1 MISFIGYV
9 LIALGIGHTATGIIL
24 FRPALVALFRDGFVN
39 AVLPH
44 LDRRIAFW
52 FLMFGVM
59 FFFLGQ
65 VTLYAAATGD
75 TYLLKLVGWYA
86 LGIGAVGATAM
97 PKSPFWIALIVSL
110 ILLWSG
116 YAA

>member
-9 LIALGIGHTATGIIL
+9 LLAIGIGHTVTGIIIV
-24 FRPALVALFRDGFVN
+24 RPALGSLFRDGFAN

-44 LDRRIAFW
+44 PDRRVAFW
-52 FLMFGVM
+52 FLIFSVM
-59 FFFLGQ
+59 LFFLGQ
-65 VTLYAAATGD
+65 VTLYAAATDD
-75 TYLLKLVGWYA
+75 TYLLKVVGWYV

-97 PKSPFWIALIVSL
+97 PKSPFWIALIVSP